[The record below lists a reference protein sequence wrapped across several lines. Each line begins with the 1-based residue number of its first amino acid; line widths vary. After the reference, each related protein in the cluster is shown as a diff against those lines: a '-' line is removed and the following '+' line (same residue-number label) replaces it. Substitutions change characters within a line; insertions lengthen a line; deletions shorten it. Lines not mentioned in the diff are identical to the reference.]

1 MSSPSQG
8 LLETSPHCPQDP
20 PKFCRNSDLTPICSS
35 WFSNRTPLFLH
46 TNLRGAV
53 GGQDDGA
60 CLGSALCSPHVPTSL
75 PNLTHNSLIQQLIS
89 FRDGRANVL
98 RTWAAGGKGGRW
110 EGSWGTRGQGPELV
124 VGDSKP

>member
-1 MSSPSQG
+1 MSSSSWG
-8 LLETSPHCPQDP
+8 LPETSPHCPLDP

-35 WFSNRTPLFLH
+35 WFSNSTPLFLH

-60 CLGSALCSPHVPTSL
+60 CLGSALCSPLVPTSL
-75 PNLTHNSLIQQLIS
+75 SNLTHNSLIQQLIG
-89 FRDGRANVL
+89 FWDGRANVL
-98 RTWAAGGKGGRW
+98 RTCAAGGKEGRW
-110 EGSWGTRGQGPELV
+110 EGAWGTRGKGPELV